1 MSLWPGRRARRRSTA
16 PPLVVLETPGSF
28 AAEAYRV
35 LRTNLRY
42 ANPDARPRRVLVTS
56 AGAGEGKSTTVVNLG
71 ASLAQAEQ
79 TVLLVDADL
88 RKPALHSVF
97 QRDKTV
103 GLSTHLAGDAPL
115 EAVCFPT
122 AIPNLSI
129 VPSGA
134 IPPNPAELLG
144 SRRMREFLDAVRE
157 RYDMVLLDSPPI
169 LAVSDACALAPLADG
184 VLLVVQSGGL
194 PGGELRRAKEQVE
207 AVHGR
212 IVATV
217 LNFFSAK
224 GSGYSRRYYDNY
236 ESYYYTRARSTVG
249 PPAPTSP

>member
-1 MSLWPGRRARRRSTA
+1 MSLWPRQARHRTA
-16 PPLVVLETPGSF
+16 AQPFVVQETPGSF

-42 ANPDARPRRVLVTS
+42 ANPDAPPRRVLVTS
-56 AGAGEGKSTTVVNLG
+56 AGVGEGKSTTVVNLG
-71 ASLAQAEQ
+71 GSIAQAEQ

-97 QRDKTV
+97 QREKTV
-103 GLSTHLAGDAPL
+103 GLSTYLAGDAPL

-122 AIPNLSI
+122 AVPRLSI

-184 VLLVVQSGGL
+184 VLLVVQSGRL
-194 PGGELRRAKEQVE
+194 PGGEIRRAKEQVE

-212 IVATV
+212 VVATV
-217 LNFFSAK
+217 LNFFSAAA
-224 GSGYSRRYYDNY
+224 SGYSRRYYDRY
-236 ESYYYTRARSTVG
+236 ESYYYYRARSAAG
-249 PPAPTSP
+249 SRAPAPP